1 MMNDKGIYI
10 KNIYYM
16 LAYAFQVL
24 CQKNYREIA
33 SEEFQDVQDLFAAIL
48 ARGIAQQLKQGLY
61 RTYRTKREE
70 FSVLRGKLCI
80 NGTIHNQMQRKKVL
94 SCEYD
99 ELSVNNLFN
108 QILKTTAW
116 ILIREPAVLPKYRA
130 DLKKVMVFFDEV
142 EEADAM
148 RIRWDMLRYQRN
160 NRNYEML
167 MNICYFVLNGMLQTT
182 ENGSY
187 KMTAF
192 SDEHMYKLYER
203 FVLAYYKKHHTY
215 LNEVKAARVKW
226 NLSTETAESMVCF
239 LPVMQTD
246 VFLRYQEK
254 VLIIDTK
261 YYGKTMQSKFNK
273 LSFHSQNMYQIFSYV
288 KNQDAAGT
296 GNVAGVLLYAK
307 TQEAVTPDSSFVI
320 GGNPISVKTLDL
332 NQEFS
337 FIAAQLDKIA
347 EDYFGVQQS
356 AIQNFL

>member
-1 MMNDKGIYI
+1 M
-10 KNIYYM
+10 
-16 LAYAFQVL
+16 
-24 CQKNYREIA
+24 
-33 SEEFQDVQDLFAAIL
+33 
-48 ARGIAQQLKQGLY
+48 
-61 RTYRTKREE
+61 
-70 FSVLRGKLCI
+70 
-80 NGTIHNQMQRKKVL
+80 
-94 SCEYD
+94 
-99 ELSVNNLFN
+99 
-108 QILKTTAW
+108 
-116 ILIREPAVLPKYRA
+116 
-130 DLKKVMVFFDEV
+130 
-142 EEADAM
+142 
-148 RIRWDMLRYQRN
+148 
-160 NRNYEML
+160 
-167 MNICYFVLNGMLQTT
+167 
-182 ENGSY
+182 
-187 KMTAF
+187 
-192 SDEHMYKLYER
+192 
-203 FVLAYYKKHHTY
+203 
-215 LNEVKAARVKW
+215 KW
-226 NLSTETAESMVCF
+226 NLSTETAESMICF

-356 AIQNFL
+356 AIQNIL